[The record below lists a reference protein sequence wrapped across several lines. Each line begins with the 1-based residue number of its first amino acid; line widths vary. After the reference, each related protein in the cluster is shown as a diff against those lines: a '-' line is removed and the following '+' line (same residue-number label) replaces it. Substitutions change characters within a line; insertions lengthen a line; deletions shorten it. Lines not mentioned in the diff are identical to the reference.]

1 MSKTE
6 ARPVHL
12 TALGCLSWAAGL
24 LVAIYSVCDY
34 WSKHEPLLN
43 PQYYMWYQLNLGWC
57 QILIAAICVIIGIA
71 ARKDLFGVFLY
82 LMASHGLLY
91 GLAQAPVPDQ
101 SDICFKL
108 NQTVFVQA
116 HIEEGLGLKS
126 SLVDEIK
133 SDGLVLNCRSSIYPN
148 KTGEGNHISAQA
160 KVESLQ
166 FMSVNSIGRC
176 LKNRVFSRLHVLEV
190 DEFSNCSLSVPVF
203 VQMRKLMVERHEE
216 ILGSVNGALLA
227 SIVLGDKVVD
237 LPSSVKSDFR
247 RSGVSHLLA
256 ASGFN
261 LSIFVTAM
269 CLCLR
274 LITRYSAIISI
285 AGILSVISFVLLAGP
300 SPSVVRAAI
309 WAVLLLLL
317 KLTDRRINLF
327 ALLAFS
333 MFLHLVIDPFSIL
346 DIGWQLSYAAT
357 ASIICGVEN
366 IVGKENGQ
374 KFSILESILKWFRTA
389 SIVVLMAQA
398 AVLPLACL
406 YFKQINAMFLIVNL
420 MLDPLV
426 APLTILGFISSW
438 VSLVGRD
445 VAWVL
450 DILAY
455 YPLEYMLWVTNFFS
469 RVEISQISIK
479 PPPTWILCEYSI
491 AFIYFVYAKQGLKRD
506 FKFASLVF
514 FLSLLLLLLSSIC
527 P

>member
-1 MSKTE
+1 VIAVT
-6 ARPVHL
+6 
-12 TALGCLSWAAGL
+12 C
-24 LVAIYSVCDY
+24 VAIGMVT
-34 WSKHEPLLN
+34 
-43 PQYYMWYQLNLGWC
+43 
-57 QILIAAICVIIGIA
+57 
-71 ARKDLFGVFLY
+71 RKALFGIFLY
-82 LMASHGLLY
+82 LMASYGLLF
-91 GLAQAPVPDQ
+91 GLVQAPAPDKG
-101 SDICFKL
+101 DICFKL
-108 NQTVFVQA
+108 NQTISVQA
-116 HIEEGLGLKS
+116 HIEEGLGLKT
-126 SLVDEIK
+126 SLVKELVC
-133 SDGLVLNCRSSIYPN
+133 DGHELACNSSIYPN
-148 KTGEGNHISAQA
+148 KIHAGKHIFASA
-160 KVESLQ
+160 KVESLRGR
-166 FMSVNSIGRC
+166 SLNSIGRY
-176 LKNRVFSRLHVLEV
+176 LKNGVFSRLRLEQV
-190 DEFSNCSLSVPVF
+190 KETSECSKDIPVF
-203 VQMRKLMVERHEE
+203 VQMRKCMVERHEE
-216 ILGSVNGALLA
+216 ILGKVNGALLA

-274 LITRYSAIISI
+274 LITRYSAIISV
-285 AGILSVISFVLLAGP
+285 AGIIAVISFVLLAGP

-317 KLTDRRINLF
+317 KLADRRINLF

-366 IVGKENGQ
+366 MIDKENEQ
-374 KFSILESILKWFRTA
+374 KFSILKSIFKWFRTA
-389 SIVVLMAQA
+389 SVVVLMAQA

-406 YFKQINAMFLIVNL
+406 YFKQINAMFLVVNL

-438 VSLVGRD
+438 VSLAGRD
-445 VAWVL
+445 VAWCL

-506 FKFASLVF
+506 FKYASLVF

-527 P
+527 RP

>member
-1 MSKTE
+1 MTGKL
-6 ARPVHL
+6 RPVHV
-12 TALGCLSWAAGL
+12 TALGCLFWASGL
-24 LVAIYSVCDY
+24 LIAIYCVCDY
-34 WSKHEPLLN
+34 WGKHEPAFC
-43 PQYYMWYQLNLGWC
+43 PQYYIWYQANFAWF
-57 QILIAAICVIIGIA
+57 QILIALICVTIGVVS
-71 ARKDLFGVFLY
+71 RKDLFGAFLY
-82 LMASHGLLY
+82 LMASHGLLF
-91 GLAQAPVPDQ
+91 GLAQAPAPDK
-101 SDICFKL
+101 SDLCFRL
-108 NQTVFVQA
+108 NQTVLVQA

-126 SLVDEIK
+126 ALVDEIK
-133 SDGLVLNCRSSIYPN
+133 MGDLELNCRSSIYPN
-148 KTGEGNHISAQA
+148 KTSEGKHVSIQA

-166 FMSVNSIGRC
+166 SMSVNGIGRY
-176 LKNRVFSRLHVLEV
+176 LKNRVFSRLHIIET
-190 DEFSNCSLSVPVF
+190 DEASQCSLRVPLF
-203 VQMRKLMVERHEE
+203 VQMRKCMVERHEE
-216 ILGSVNGALLA
+216 ILGKVNGALLA

-285 AGILSVISFVLLAGP
+285 AGILSVIGFVLLAGP

-309 WAVLLLLL
+309 WAVLLLVL

-366 IVGKENGQ
+366 IIDNEKGQ
-374 KFSILESILKWFRTA
+374 KFSILKSIFKWLRTA
-389 SIVVLMAQA
+389 SVVVLMAQA

-406 YFKQINAMFLIVNL
+406 YFKQINAMFLVVNL

-438 VSLVGRD
+438 LSLAGRD
-445 VAWVL
+445 VAWIL
-450 DILAY
+450 DALAY
-455 YPLEYMLWVTNFFS
+455 YPLQYMLWVTNFFA
-469 RVEISQISIK
+469 RVEFTQISIK

>member
-1 MSKTE
+1 MTGKL
-6 ARPVHL
+6 RPVHL
-12 TALGCLSWAAGL
+12 TALGCLFWAFGL
-24 LVAIYSVCDY
+24 LIAIYCVCDY
-34 WSKHEPLLN
+34 WSKQGPSLY
-43 PQYYMWYQLNLGWC
+43 PQYHIWYQTNFAWF
-57 QILIAAICVIIGIA
+57 QILIAFICAAIGMLT
-71 ARKDLFGVFLY
+71 RKNLLGVFLY
-82 LMASHGLLY
+82 LMASHGLSF
-91 GLAQAPVPDQ
+91 GLAQAPAPDK

-108 NQTVFVQA
+108 NQTVLVQA
-116 HIEEGLGLKS
+116 HIEEGLGLKT

-133 SDGLVLNCRSSIYPN
+133 IDRLVLNCKSSIYPS
-148 KTGEGNHISAQA
+148 KIGEGKHILAKA

-166 FMSVNSIGRC
+166 SMSVNSIGRY
-176 LKNRVFSRLHVLEV
+176 LKNRVFSRLHILET
-190 DEFSNCSLSVPVF
+190 DDAGLCSLRVPLF
-203 VQMRKLMVERHEE
+203 VQMRKCMVERHEE
-216 ILGSVNGALLA
+216 ILGKVNGALLA

-274 LITRYSAIISI
+274 LVTRYSTIISV

-366 IVGKENGQ
+366 IMDNEKEQ
-374 KFSILESILKWFRTA
+374 KFSILKSIFKWLRTA
-389 SIVVLMAQA
+389 SVVVLMAQA

-406 YFKQINAMFLIVNL
+406 YFKQINAMFLVVNL

-426 APLTILGFISSW
+426 APLTILGFVSSW
-438 VSLVGRD
+438 FSLVGRD
-445 VAWVL
+445 AAWVL

-455 YPLEYMLWVTNFFS
+455 YPLQYMLWVTNFFA
-469 RVEISQISIK
+469 RVEFTQINIK
-479 PPPTWILCEYSI
+479 PPPTWIVFEYSI
-491 AFIYFVYAKQGLKRD
+491 AFIYFVYAKQGSKRD